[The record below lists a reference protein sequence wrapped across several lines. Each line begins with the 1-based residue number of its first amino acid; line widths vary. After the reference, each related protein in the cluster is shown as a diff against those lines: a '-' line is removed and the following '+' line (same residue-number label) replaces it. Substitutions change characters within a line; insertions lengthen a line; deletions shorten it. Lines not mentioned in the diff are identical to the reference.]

1 MVTLTTN
8 NMLNNL
14 ISLSLKHQW
23 RVVAVFVALIALG
36 TWSFMTMKVD
46 VLPDINKPTVAV
58 FTEAEGFAPEEV
70 ERLIL
75 SQVENAIAG
84 APGVTRVR
92 GTASFGLA
100 IVQAE
105 FDWGSDIYRNRQII
119 QERIS
124 RLDLPPN
131 IRPVLGPVSSIMGE
145 IMWVGLTSSGE
156 TIDSKELRTLADW
169 TVRPALLRV
178 PGVSDIIVLG
188 GDVKEWQV
196 NLNPEAMRRYGLQI
210 ADVEE
215 KLGPAITNKSG
226 GLLVQGGK
234 EYPLRILV
242 SPQDMAEIE
251 EIGITTWNGR
261 GVRLADIGTVV
272 SGVSPVRG
280 SATID
285 GKPGVILRIAK
296 QPEAETLAVTASVDS
311 ALDGIK
317 QSFPEGVTLQN
328 DLFRQEW
335 FIDAG
340 LKNVYKALFEG
351 IVVVAIVLALFLMH
365 ARTTFITLL
374 SIPLSIVVTIIIFK
388 LLGLSVNVMTL
399 GGIVVAIGELVD
411 DAIVGVEN
419 IFRRLREWKIGDKKE
434 SIASVIASATM
445 QVRDSITVATLLVV
459 IVFIPVFFIPGVEG
473 RLLASLAMAYL
484 VSLIASLFVSITI
497 TPVLCNILI
506 RPKDLEG
513 HEGDTKFVRFVKAK
527 MTPVIM
533 WGIDQVRPLMIATGV
548 GILITA
554 SMYVLAGK
562 EGIPPF
568 NEGSATIS
576 AVMPVGTDLGTS
588 NAFASRV
595 EKEIGKINGVVR
607 VGHITG
613 RAGADPHDSGANTSE
628 IQVTFEQGLEG
639 EREQLFTDIQKVVE
653 RFPGADF
660 SIGQPITHRV
670 EELLSG
676 VRAPIVIKVYGDNL
690 AELKQTAEK
699 IRLELAKQEGVKNP
713 QVQKEVLLP
722 ELRIYPDRNRLADYG
737 VSSGEVAEE
746 LEEGLLGIRIGQIQ
760 EGAARTDV
768 VLRYDPSWRGN
779 SDGIRDL
786 SLPFEGVESLGNA
799 AELRLDAGRNKFS
812 HEGGKRVLVV
822 SANYEGGNIVGAVE
836 VVKQTMDKEKLPE
849 GQSISYEGTYKSQ
862 KENSRRLS
870 ILFAVGLLLIL
881 WVLYQTF
888 KSIPIAFQIML
899 NIPSAIFGGMVA
911 VWLTGGEINLAHLV
925 GFISLA
931 GIVSRNGIILISHT
945 LDLVGKENVNGVTK
959 EIVLRATLDRVVPVL
974 MTSLVTA
981 LALVPLLIGAEE
993 PGKELLHPLA
1003 VVIFGGLISSTIVS
1017 LIFTPSMFY
1026 HFRHHDMPRL
1036 EKYLKKIQKVADK

>member
-1 MVTLTTN
+1 
-8 NMLNNL
+8 MLNNI
-14 ISLSLKHQW
+14 ISFSLKHQW
-23 RVVAVFVALIALG
+23 RIVALFVAISGVGVWGFL
-36 TWSFMTMKVD
+36 TMKVD

-70 ERLIL
+70 ERLVL
-75 SQVENAIAG
+75 TQVENAVAG

-124 RLDLPPN
+124 RLDLPESV
-131 IRPVLGPVSSIMGE
+131 RPVLGPVSSIMGE
-145 IMWVGLTSSGE
+145 IMWVGLTSEEATLDG
-156 TIDSKELRTLADW
+156 KELRTLADW
-169 TVRPALLRV
+169 TVRPALLRI

-196 NLNPEAMRRYGLQI
+196 NLNPEAMRRYGLTI

-215 KLGPAITNKSG
+215 KLSSVLANKSG

-242 SPQDMAEIE
+242 TPQNITEIE
-251 EIGITTWNGR
+251 EVGITTWNGR
-261 GVRLADIGTVV
+261 GIRLADIGTVV
-272 SGVSPVRG
+272 AGVSPVRG
-280 SATID
+280 GATID

-296 QPEAETLAVTASVDS
+296 QPEAETLAVTAAVDE
-311 ALDGIK
+311 ALESIR
-317 QSFPEGVTLQN
+317 QSLPTGVTLKN

-340 LKNVYKALFEG
+340 LNNVYRALLEG
-351 IVVVAIVLALFLMH
+351 IVVVAIILVLFLMH
-365 ARTTFITLL
+365 RRVTFITLI
-374 SIPLSIVVTIIIFK
+374 SIPLSIIVTAIVFK
-388 LLGLSVNVMTL
+388 LLGFSVNVMTL
-399 GGIVVAIGELVD
+399 GGIAVAVGELVD
-411 DAIVGVEN
+411 NAIVGVEN
-419 IFRRLREWKIGDKKE
+419 VFRRLREWKASGSSEPIHTVVFEGTRE
-434 SIASVIASATM
+434 VLNSIVIA
-445 QVRDSITVATLLVV
+445 TVLVM
-459 IVFIPVFFIPGVEG
+459 IVFLPVFFIPGVEG
-473 RLLASLAMAYL
+473 RLLASLGSAYL
-484 VSLIASLFVSITI
+484 IALLSSLVVSVTI
-497 TPVLCNILI
+497 IPVLCALLLS
-506 RPKDLEG
+506 PKYLTG
-513 HEGDTKFVRFVKAK
+513 HESDTRFVRFVKTK
-527 MTPVIM
+527 MAPAIM
-533 WGIDQVRPLMIATGV
+533 WGIEHVRPLMIATVV
-548 GILITA
+548 GIIITA
-554 SMYVLAGK
+554 GMYILAGK

-576 AVMPVGTDLGTS
+576 VILPVGTDLGTS

-595 EKEIGKINGVVR
+595 EKEIGKIEGVVR

-639 EREQLFTDIQKVVE
+639 ERERLFAEIQKVVE
-653 RFPGADF
+653 RFPAADF

-676 VRAPIVIKVYGDNL
+676 IRAPIVIKVYGDDL
-690 AELKQTAEK
+690 VGLKQTAER
-699 IRLELAKQEGVKNP
+699 IRTELAKQEGVKNP

-722 ELRIYPDRNRLADYG
+722 ELRIYPDRNQLANYG
-737 VSSGEVAEE
+737 LSSGQVAEE
-746 LEEGLLGIRIGQIQ
+746 LEEGLLGVRIGQVQ
-760 EGAARTDV
+760 EGPARTAV

-779 SDGIRDL
+779 SDGIRDI
-786 SLPFEGVESLGNA
+786 SLPFENVEALGNA

-822 SANYEGGNIVGAVE
+822 SANYDGGNIVGAVE
-836 VVKQTMDKEKLPE
+836 AVKQTMDMEKLPS

-862 KENSRRLS
+862 KENSQRLG
-870 ILFAVGLLLIL
+870 ILFAVGLILIL

-888 KSIPIAFQIML
+888 KSIPIALQIML

-945 LDLVGKENVNGVTK
+945 LDLVGKEKGNGISK
-959 EIVLRATLDRVVPVL
+959 EVVLKATLDRVVPVL

-981 LALVPLLIGAEE
+981 VALVPLLIGGDE

-1017 LIFTPSMFY
+1017 LIFTPSVFY
-1026 HFRHHDMPRL
+1026 HFRHHDMPKL
-1036 EKYLKKIQKVADK
+1036 EKWLRRAQKITDQ